1 MFNDYSIVL
10 QKAPYWHAIWPISG
24 AEKHHIAPRNG
35 LFRTAKRALSESKT
49 SDFGLCYGVYRK
61 TIKHEMAFISLNL
74 TFLHISFAKIFCQN
88 LVKKNC
94 KIITRVFVNT
104 PVSGIRK
111 STKRYE
117 SDVQWRFSGRDNAG
131 LSPRNNMS
139 FHDLSP
145 THCINIFCHSVA
157 LNE

>member
-1 MFNDYSIVL
+1 MLKCHFVVL
-10 QKAPYWHAIWPISG
+10 QKASFRNAIKPISG

-35 LFRTAKRALSESKT
+35 LFRPAKWALSESET

-61 TIKHEMAFISLNL
+61 TIKPEMAFISLNL

-111 STKRYE
+111 STKSYG
-117 SDVQWRFSGRDNAG
+117 SDVR
-131 LSPRNNMS
+131 
-139 FHDLSP
+139 
-145 THCINIFCHSVA
+145 
-157 LNE
+157 